1 MEVLTFEQKEGIIMG
16 MIEKMRNRTSGGNRN
31 NNKATWGEEALMLR
45 RQAIMDLMGKG
56 KSRTKIVNELVER
69 WDINQ
74 STAYNYIDDVNKFLS
89 ASYKDETEYLKDIIY
104 HKLESLAEDAL
115 ENRDRKSALK
125 AYEQIAKMGG
135 LFEEK
140 HKVENNMV
148 ITFDFGGEGNS
159 L

>member
-56 KSRTKIVNELVER
+56 KSRTKIVSELVER
-69 WDINQ
+69 WGVNQ
-74 STAYNYIDDVNKFLS
+74 STAYTYVEDVNQFLS
-89 ASYKDETEYLKDIIY
+89 ASYKEESDHLKDIIY

-115 ENRDRKSALK
+115 EHNDRKSALK
-125 AYEQIAKMGG
+125 AYEDIAKMAG
-135 LFEEK
+135 LYED
-140 HKVENNMV
+140 KVKLENNTV
-148 ITFDFGGEGNS
+148 IKFDFGGEGN
-159 L
+159 

>member
-56 KSRTKIVNELVER
+56 KTRTKIVNELVER
-69 WDINQ
+69 WNINQ
-74 STAYNYIDDVNKFLS
+74 STAYTYVDDVNKFLS
-89 ASYKDETEYLKDIIY
+89 ASYKEESDHLKDIIY

-115 ENRDRKSALK
+115 VHNDRKSALK
-125 AYEQIAKMGG
+125 AYEDIAKMAG
-135 LFEEK
+135 LYED
-140 HKVENNMV
+140 KVKLENNTL
-148 ITFDFGGEGNS
+148 IKFDFGGEGN
-159 L
+159 

>member
-1 MEVLTFEQKEGIIMG
+1 MGILTFEQKEGIIMG

-69 WDINQ
+69 WGINQ
-74 STAYNYIDDVNKFLS
+74 STAYTYVDDVNKFLS
-89 ASYKDETEYLKDIIY
+89 ASYKDETEYLRDIIY
-104 HKLESLAEDAL
+104 HKLESLAEDAI
-115 ENRDRKSALK
+115 EHNDRKSALR

-135 LFEEK
+135 LFEDK
-140 HKVENNMV
+140 LKVENNTT
-148 ITFDFGGEGNS
+148 IQFDFGGEGN
-159 L
+159 

>member
-69 WDINQ
+69 WGINQ
-74 STAYNYIDDVNKFLS
+74 STAYNYVDDVNQFLS
-89 ASYKDETEYLKDIIY
+89 ASYKEESDHLKDIIY
-104 HKLESLAEDAL
+104 HKLECLAEDAISS
-115 ENRDRKSALK
+115 RDRQSALR

-135 LFEEK
+135 LYEDK
-140 HKVENNMV
+140 LKVENNTV
-148 ITFDFGGEGNS
+148 IKFDFGGEGN
-159 L
+159 